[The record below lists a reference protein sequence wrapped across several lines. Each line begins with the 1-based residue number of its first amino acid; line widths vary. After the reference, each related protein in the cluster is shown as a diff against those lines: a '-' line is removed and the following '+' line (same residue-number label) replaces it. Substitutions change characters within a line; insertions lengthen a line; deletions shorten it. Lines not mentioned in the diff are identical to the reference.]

1 MYDSWNTKCDG
12 QNVFVIWDHFLPFY
26 LPNNLTNQ
34 NFEKNEK
41 TTLRYYHFTHVYHKW
56 HSYDVWFLKY
66 REWQTE
72 FFVFLNHFLP
82 FYPSNNPKKS
92 KFWKNLKKKDT
103 WRYYHFTQVYHKQQL
118 YDVWLL
124 RYEAW
129 QTEFFV
135 IWDHFLPFYPLTTQE
150 IKVLKKM
157 KKLPRDIITLHTC
170 TTNDNHMMYGS
181 WNIERDKQIFFVFSN
196 HFLPFYPPNNPPKN
210 KNAWRYYHFT
220 QV

>member
-1 MYDSWNTKCDG
+1 M
-12 QNVFVIWDHFLPFY
+12 
-26 LPNNLTNQ
+26 
-34 NFEKNEK
+34 
-41 TTLRYYHFTHVYHKW
+41 
-56 HSYDVWFLKY
+56 
-66 REWQTE
+66 
-72 FFVFLNHFLP
+72 
-82 FYPSNNPKKS
+82 
-92 KFWKNLKKKDT
+92 
-103 WRYYHFTQVYHKQQL
+103 

-150 IKVLKKM
+150 IKILKKM
-157 KKLPRDIITLHTC
+157 KKLPWDIITLHTC

-210 KNAWRYYHFT
+210 QNVEKKQKTKTPGDIIILHKCNINDNHMMYGYWDIKRDRQNFLSFGTIFCLFTHLTTPKIKILKNWKKTPGDTIILHKCTKNHDHKLYCSLDMARNGFNCYFSFWAIFYPFT
-220 QV
+220 SLTAQKIKI